1 MTSFG
6 ANTLAILAA
15 ILGLGFMILAHEWG
29 HFIVAKFCGVR
40 VDVFSIGYGSRVFGW
55 RRGETDYRISALP
68 FGGYV
73 RMAGENP
80 SEERSGAPEEFL
92 SRPRGQRFLIAI
104 AGPAMNFVVAIILMT
119 GLFLVGVAEPAFMS
133 QPVEVAGVLPESPA
147 AEAGIQAG
155 DRIVK
160 INGVKIPRWEDA
172 TFEIAVSQ
180 PGKPILVE
188 IHRGGQTIAASVN
201 VASMAGPRDEF
212 AVLGYPSEQVVVGIV
227 GPGSPAERSG
237 LKTGDRVVAVDG
249 EAIQNAIQLS
259 TTIQAS
265 KGNGVTLQVLR
276 QGQPVTIVVR
286 PEFGDP
292 GDGLKRWQIGISFR
306 PPTVQQPHSL
316 SSAVHRAVSFNIRI
330 GRQIFDVLAGLFNG
344 RVKLKQ
350 LEGPVGIMRESGQA
364 AKRGVLD
371 FINFMAFISLNL
383 GILNLLPIPI
393 LDGGHVLM
401 LGIESVM
408 RRDLSLAVKE
418 RFVQVGLVFLLAIF
432 AFVMYYD
439 VLRLLPNH

>member
-6 ANTLAILAA
+6 TNTLAILAA

-29 HFIVAKFCGVR
+29 HFIVAKLCGVR

-92 SRPRGQRFLIAI
+92 SRPRWQRFLIAV
-104 AGPAMNFVVAIILMT
+104 AGPSMNFVVAILLMT
-119 GLFLVGVAEPAFMS
+119 GLFLVGGAEPAFMS
-133 QPVEVAGVLPESPA
+133 QPVKVAGVLRGSPA
-147 AEAGIQAG
+147 SEAGIQPG

-160 INGVKIPRWEDA
+160 INGAKTASWEDA
-172 TFEIAVSQ
+172 TFEVAVSQ
-180 PGKPILVE
+180 PGKPIHVE
-188 IHRGGQTIAASVN
+188 LRRGEEAIAVSVN
-201 VASMAGPRDEF
+201 VASMAGPREEF
-212 AVLGYPSEQVVVGIV
+212 AVLGYPSEQVVVGFV
-227 GPGSPAERSG
+227 SPGSPAEKSG
-237 LKTGDRVVAVDG
+237 LKVNDRITAVNG

-265 KGNGVTLQVLR
+265 KGSDVTLQVLR
-276 QGQPVTIVVR
+276 QGQPVTIVVQ
-286 PEFGDP
+286 PAFADP
-292 GDGLKRWQIGISFR
+292 GDGLKRWQIGITFR
-306 PPTVQQPHSL
+306 PSTVQQPHSL
-316 SSAVHRAVSFNIRI
+316 PNAAHRAISFNVRI
-330 GRQIFDVLAGLFNG
+330 GRQIFDVLGGLFNG

-364 AKRGVLD
+364 AKRGFLD
-371 FINFMAFISLNL
+371 FLQFMAFISLNF

-408 RRDLSLAVKE
+408 RREMSLAAKE